1 MSVISTLFATNLRM
15 TANCL
20 RKQTLQISPAP
31 FRSILIIQTKF
42 IGDIVLASTLARN
55 LRLEFP
61 DARIVFLCEAH
72 FESFV
77 VAHGIASE
85 VVTFRRARM
94 RGNPLERGK
103 EVYAVVRALRRF
115 RFDLTIDVTDSKTSR
130 VVSGFVNARKRV
142 GYNPP
147 ERPLKLLER
156 QPANVFAKPYGFGG
170 QHFVYRYLS
179 PLEALGIDLRVTVPS
194 IQPSTF
200 EAAKALALLGTHDIH
215 PNAFVAVHAGASFK
229 GRQWQPERFAEAIDQ
244 VAAETGLGVVL
255 VGGPGER
262 ETAARIVSGTATPV
276 VDLVGALSLESLLAV
291 LEQARL
297 FLGNE
302 SGPMHMAAAA
312 GTPVVGLFGLT
323 HPSRWG
329 PVGVPSIALRPSM
342 PCDCVARDLC
352 RRSDPSKACCV
363 WRLEVK
369 PVVDAVREILA
380 RTDLKK
386 ERVV

>member
-1 MSVISTLFATNLRM
+1 M
-15 TANCL
+15 
-20 RKQTLQISPAP
+20 SPAP

-42 IGDIVLASTLARN
+42 IGDIVLASTLAGN
-55 LRLEFP
+55 LQLEFP
-61 DARIVFLCEAH
+61 GARIVFLCEAH

-85 VVTFRRARM
+85 VVAFRRARI

-103 EVYAVVRALRRF
+103 ELYAVVRALRRF
-115 RFDLTIDVTDSKTSR
+115 HFDLTIDLTDSKTSR
-130 VVSGFVNARKRV
+130 VVSGFVNARTRI

-156 QPANVFAKPYGFGG
+156 QPANVFARPFGFGG

-194 IQPSTF
+194 IQPLPS
-200 EAAKALALLGTHDIH
+200 EAAKALVLLDGHHIH
-215 PNAFVAVHAGASFK
+215 SNAFVAVHAGASFK
-229 GRQWQPERFAEAIDQ
+229 GRQWQPERFAQAIDEI
-244 VAAETGLGVVL
+244 AAETGLGVVL
-255 VGGPGER
+255 VGGPDER
-262 ETAARIVSGTATPV
+262 ETAARIVTGTAAPV

-291 LEQARL
+291 LERARL

-323 HPSRWG
+323 HPARWG
-329 PVGVPSIALRPSM
+329 PVGVPSIVLRPPM

-352 RRSDPSKACCV
+352 RRTDPSKACCV

-369 PVVDAVREILA
+369 PVVDAALEILA
-380 RTDLKK
+380 RTELEK
-386 ERVV
+386 ERAVRGQWTGRTVAE